1 MLLSPRIGLKPLAV
15 LSRRLS
21 IGLGAGVDSRRV
33 FAREAEGSAGLYRK
47 PFVQISEAIN
57 QGSSLK
63 DALTKTGN
71 YFPQLFREMVAVG
84 EQTGQLPEV
93 FRQLAEHYDHQLT
106 LRRAFVAAITWP
118 IIQLLMA
125 ICVIGLLIWIMGMI
139 GDPKHPTDLLGFGLI
154 GTPGLIKYLL
164 YIAGAMAILAV
175 LYISIRRGVLWAQP
189 IQRIIL
195 RLPKIGRC
203 LQTLALSR
211 LAWALHLTL
220 ESGMDLKPALRLAI
234 DSTHNVRFT
243 SQNENIWQAIRGGK
257 EIHEA
262 LAATGEFPRDFL
274 DAVEVG
280 EDSGRLVES
289 MRTLSKQYQ
298 EEARAAMA
306 MLTVIGGFLVWC
318 MVAGL
323 IIMLIFRLAGFY
335 IGTINDAVNQAS

>member
-1 MLLSPRIGLKPLAV
+1 MFLSPRIGLKQLAV

-21 IGLGAGVDSRRV
+21 IGLGAGVDARRV
-33 FAREAEGSAGLYRK
+33 FAREAEGTAGLYRK

-63 DALTKTGN
+63 EALAKTGD
-71 YFPQLFREMVAVG
+71 YFPPLFREMAAVG

-93 FRQLAEHYDHQLT
+93 FRQLAEHYDHQLM

-118 IIQLLMA
+118 TIELLMA
-125 ICVIGLLIWIMGMI
+125 IGVIGLLIWIMGII
-139 GDPKHPTDLLGFGLI
+139 GKTDLLGFGLM
-154 GTPGLIKYLL
+154 GTSGLIKYLL
-164 YIAGAMAILAV
+164 YVSAV
-175 LYISIRRGVLWAQP
+175 AALFYGLVVSIRRGVLWAQP

-220 ESGMDLKPALRLAI
+220 ESGMDLKNALRLAI
-234 DSTHNVRFT
+234 DSTNNVRFT
-243 SQNENIWQAIRGGK
+243 SQNERIWQSIRGGK

-289 MRTLSKQYQ
+289 MQTLSKQYQ
-298 EEARAAMA
+298 EEARAAMTL
-306 MLTVIGGFLVWC
+306 LTVLGGVLVWC
-318 MVAGL
+318 LVAGL
-323 IIMLIFRLAGFY
+323 IIMMIFRLAGFY
-335 IGTINDAVNQAS
+335 LGTINDAVKQAS